1 MEKIYRGMAN
11 GAETIDRNFDN
22 GYGQRIGDI
31 HISIDSTNPSARF
44 GGTWERF
51 ANGRT
56 LVGVDETDSVQL
68 MKTSGKNG
76 GTTNPLSEH
85 NHTLRML
92 QNGGTAQGSTTGIK
106 YGLQFSDDKFWR
118 IGDLNL
124 CDETN
129 NSGPSGPT
137 GGIAKTKGNNEN
149 HANWQ
154 PFVTVYMWVRTA

>member
-22 GYGQRIGDI
+22 GYGQRVGDI

-56 LVGVDETDSVQL
+56 LVGVDESDSVNL
-68 MKTSGKNG
+68 MKTSNQKG

-85 NHTLRML
+85 NHVIRTITD
-92 QNGGTAQGSTTGIK
+92 GGTAITSVEK
-106 YGLQFSDDKFWR
+106 YGIRFSSSNSWR
-118 IGDLNL
+118 YGDLSL
-124 CDETN
+124 GSDTN
-129 NSGPSGPT
+129 DALPASGT
-137 GGIAKTKGNNEN
+137 GAVAKTKGSNTN
-149 HANWQ
+149 HNNWQ

>member
-22 GYGQRIGDI
+22 GYGQRVGDI

-56 LVGVDETDSVQL
+56 LVGVDESDSVNL
-68 MKTSGKNG
+68 MKTSNQKG

-85 NHTLRML
+85 NHTIRMIH
-92 QNGGTAQGSTTGIK
+92 GGGAAGATVEKYGIK
-106 YGLQFSDDKFWR
+106 FSSSNDWR
-118 IGDLNL
+118 YGDLTL
-124 CDETN
+124 GSDTN
-129 NSGPSGPT
+129 DALPASGT
-137 GGIAKTKGNNEN
+137 GAVAKLKGSNTN
-149 HANWQ
+149 HNNWQ